1 MCLVMKKCSLKQS
14 LSHGTGHLSPEPAY
28 SSFCGN
34 LSDRRGMSYHLWIS
48 WNSSGLKPLTDLGQ
62 REGKQQRDEERQE
75 QTTAMQRTE
84 AEKNRARWWQAGRM
98 RPGEQRRRDSEQG
111 SAVTSQQNARPH
123 CCQTQTLAIINTK
136 PTEGNKQ
143 SHRSATTHSQLRNK
157 ERSLPQ
163 GRRTA
168 WSPKPVPS
176 SWFCYNPALFM
187 CASSRAWGPRS
198 LGGSGALRC
207 WMLPQATGMAMLF
220 PRWSPCL
227 PERPWGWMYTPLD
240 MMFLLAG
247 TSLSLGRSVAV
258 VVLRLP
264 IHRLEGLYSGVA
276 LVQGSLERRED
287 VQP

>member
-1 MCLVMKKCSLKQS
+1 MALDTCP
-14 LSHGTGHLSPEPAY
+14 LSQHTLASVGTWVTEEVWATICGSPGTAVV
-28 SSFCGN
+28 
-34 LSDRRGMSYHLWIS
+34 W
-48 WNSSGLKPLTDLGQ
+48 KPLTDLGQ

-75 QTTAMQRTE
+75 QTIAMQRTE

-136 PTEGNKQ
+136 PTEGNEQ

-207 WMLPQATGMAMLF
+207 WMPPQATGMAMLF

-240 MMFLLAG
+240 VMFLLAG
-247 TSLSLGRSVAV
+247 TSLSLGHSVAV